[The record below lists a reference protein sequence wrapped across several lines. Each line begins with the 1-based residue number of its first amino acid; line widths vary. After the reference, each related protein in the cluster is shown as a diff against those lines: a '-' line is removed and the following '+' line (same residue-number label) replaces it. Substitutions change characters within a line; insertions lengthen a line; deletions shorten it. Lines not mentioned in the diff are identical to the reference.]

1 MPAPSRKLPLGIAGV
16 VAVAVALRLF
26 RLGHQSLWTD
36 ELISYEL
43 ATYAKGA
50 EFWRGLLID
59 IHGPFNSVLLH
70 GWTRLGTSEAWL
82 RLLYVIP
89 GVLAVPVVW
98 RLGTAL
104 FDERA
109 GRLAALLMAV
119 SPFHV
124 WYSQEVRSYAWAIL
138 WNAAA
143 LLLFVRAWDGK
154 AGRGS
159 WIGLAALCALS
170 LLTNFSAVFLLA
182 GLSAAALARRPFSRA
197 FALRWVGV
205 VAFAGLVF
213 LPWFL
218 DWYGRMDAE
227 RLFVEAPSPMGV
239 PLRGDSGFS
248 WSEVPYLGWAFAYGY
263 SLGPSLRDLHL
274 DRSLRA
280 LLPHL
285 PVVALGAAAIAVPLL
300 SGLRVAR
307 ERGRVGLIAALA
319 GVPVALAVLLAARD
333 VKTFHPRYLIAFFP
347 LFVSILAAGWLR
359 RSRAVRVS
367 GVVAAGLVAIS
378 LGQLYFDPAYAK
390 EDTRA
395 AAHLVLEQ
403 ERPGDSVVV
412 IYAWRPF
419 RYYFSDTAAGKAPL
433 HAVHKR
439 FLKTD
444 ADLQHHVA
452 DVSAGA
458 QRVWLVLARW
468 WDVAPESRIRHA
480 FEAQLSEERRWEFP
494 GVKVTLYDVRPS

>member
-1 MPAPSRKLPLGIAGV
+1 MPAPSRKFSFGLAAVL
-16 VAVAVALRLF
+16 AVAVALRLF

-36 ELISYEL
+36 ELISLEL
-43 ATYAKGA
+43 ATYAHGP
-50 EFWRGLLID
+50 EFWRGLLTD

-104 FDERA
+104 FDERV
-109 GRLAALLMAV
+109 GRLVALLLAV

-138 WNAAA
+138 WNASL
-143 LLLFVRAWDGK
+143 LLLFVRAWDGR
-154 AGRGS
+154 AGRGT
-159 WIGLAALCALS
+159 WLGLAALGALS

-182 GLSAAALARRPFSRA
+182 GLSAAVFLRRPFSPGLTA
-197 FALRWVGV
+197 RWAGV
-205 VAFAGLVF
+205 VGFAGLVF

-218 DWYGRMDAE
+218 DWYGRIGGE
-227 RLFVEAPSPMGV
+227 RIFVEGSSPMGV
-239 PLRGDSGFS
+239 PLRGDAGFS
-248 WSEVPYLGWAFAYGY
+248 WSEVPYLGWAFAFGY
-263 SLGPSLRDLHL
+263 SLGPSLRALHV
-274 DRSLRA
+274 DRSAHA
-280 LLPHL
+280 LMPYL
-285 PVVALGAAAIAVPLL
+285 PVVALGAAATGVLL
-300 SGLRVAR
+300 AFGLRAAR
-307 ERGRVGLIAALA
+307 ERGRLGLLLATA
-319 GVPVALAVLLAARD
+319 GVPLALGVLLAARD

-347 LFVSILAAGWLR
+347 PFLALLAAGALH
-359 RSRAVRVS
+359 RSRATRI
-367 GVVAAGLVAIS
+367 AGLVFALLVAVS

-390 EDTRA
+390 EDSRSA
-395 AAHLVLEQ
+395 ARLVLGQ

-419 RYYFSDTAAGKAPL
+419 RHYYSDTAAGKAPL
-433 HAVHKR
+433 HALHKR

-444 ADLQHHVA
+444 DDLHRHVA
-452 DVSAGA
+452 DVSGGA
-458 QRVWLVLARW
+458 SRVWLVLARW
-468 WDVAPESRIRHA
+468 WDVAPEGQIRRA
-480 FEAQLSEERRWEFP
+480 FEDQLSEERRWEFP